1 MPEPLGTPQEG
12 VLTPQNEKRWE
23 YDAVEVGQAGTPVTI
38 EITTDAIS
46 AYAARMRNPN
56 PAYQTPAD
64 VNDGDPEILAM
75 PTMIFAAAPLRRYD
89 IASNNGFVALERVRE
104 KPRQTPFAKCEIRWF
119 APIRAGDRIVS
130 LGRVI
135 DKYERRGNKFVT
147 FRVEATNQHGGRVA
161 EYDYTSIFEYA
172 KGQNK
177 PGDRDG

>member
-1 MPEPLGTPQEG
+1 MIL
-12 VLTPQNEKRWE
+12 QNEKRWE

-38 EITTDAIS
+38 EITRDAIS

-56 PAYQTPAD
+56 PAYQTPSG
-64 VNDGDPEILAM
+64 VNDEDPQMLAM

-89 IASNNGFVALERVRE
+89 IADNNGFVALERVRE

-147 FRVEATNQHGGRVA
+147 FRIEATNQHGEKVA

-172 KGQNK
+172 MGQKK
-177 PGDRDG
+177 PGGSGG